1 MTKRTHQRRM
11 AKTKTPEIGDMIE
24 HTCTLN
30 GTFQGKVI
38 QLLSMQ
44 FIYETKEGYHRHCM
58 FRESWRKLDE

>member
-1 MTKRTHQRRM
+1 MVKGRS
-11 AKTKTPEIGDMIE
+11 KKPPLLDDMIE